1 MAAGFRTPSSV
12 FAHGFLTVNG
22 QKMSKSRG
30 TFIKARTYL
39 DHLHPAH
46 LRYYYAAKLGPTI
59 EDLDLNLDDFS
70 ARVNSDLVGKLVNI
84 ASRCAGFID
93 KRFEGQL
100 AGQLHAPDLFQS
112 VANAGEEIADYYER
126 REYSKAMRAIMAL
139 ADDANRY
146 IDEQKP
152 WIMAKDDARLDE
164 VQAVCTQGIN
174 LFRSL
179 MIYLT
184 PVIPSVADDARA
196 FLQEDSW
203 HWDDAATPRL
213 GVGVARFK
221 PLLTRVDA
229 EQIGNIVEQ
238 SKQS

>member
-1 MAAGFRTPSSV
+1 V

-184 PVIPSVADDARA
+184 PVIPSVAEDARA

-213 GVGVARFK
+213 GVGVAPFK

-229 EQIGNIVEQ
+229 DQIGNIVEQ